1 MYNFLSFCTVSLLP
15 SSKIVFRYCYLMFI
29 CSVCSFSSTKR
40 RDWERHASYL
50 GHTLSTRPDDDDEE
64 AHNLAFVDAE
74 MESSED
80 SFEQVPAENPH
91 PNILFDTGLH
101 VSPQPGG
108 SDSNGPSPQDNSN
121 EEDENQWFP
130 FLSKAHFYLTVLYHG
145 SHRR

>member
-1 MYNFLSFCTVSLLP
+1 
-15 SSKIVFRYCYLMFI
+15 MFI

-50 GHTLSTRPDDDDEE
+50 GHTLSTRPDDDEEE

-74 MESSED
+74 MESLED
-80 SFEQVPAENPH
+80 SFEQVQAENPH
-91 PNILFDTGLH
+91 PNILFDTGLN

-130 FLSKAHFYLTVLYHG
+130 FLSKAHFYLTIL
-145 SHRR
+145 